1 MRATRFDCLVRFDLE
16 CRARLRSHQRA
27 TNARIIHRSEG
38 CIRQTPLTDGVGT
51 GIGEAMD
58 PNPWRTRPHP
68 SVQLS
73 VAQLDSVGQSLGGG

>member
-38 CIRQTPLTDGVGT
+38 CMKTPLTDGVGT
-51 GIGEAMD
+51 GMMGLGRALGEAMD
-58 PNPWRTRPHP
+58 IQ
-68 SVQLS
+68 QLGPKPP
-73 VAQLDSVGQSLGGG
+73 VPGGMRVTSI